1 MEDHPV
7 KAYKNLEFLSSPSAR
22 PIRILAEYLEPGRRL
37 RDLGVDNT
45 IIFFGSARAV
55 PPEEAARRLASAGS
69 EGARA
74 AAERAGRLSRFY
86 PEAEELAARLTRWS
100 ASRPAGARRF
110 VVTTG
115 GGPGLMEAA
124 NRGALEAGGP
134 SMGLGIS
141 LPWEPGLNPHVS
153 PELAFEFH
161 YFFMRKYWFT
171 YLAEAVVAFPGGLG
185 TLDEVLEVLTL
196 LQTGKIHRPMAVV
209 LYGRDFWTS
218 VLKMDALEMWGTISV
233 ADLDRYHLA
242 DTVDEA
248 YAHLVTALEALPPR
262 EPNGGS
268 MSHRPEE

>member
-7 KAYKNLEFLSSPSAR
+7 KAYKNLDFLNSPHAR

-37 RDLGVDNT
+37 RQLGVDNT
-45 IIFFGSARAV
+45 IVFFGSARAV
-55 PPEEAARRLASAGS
+55 PPE
-69 EGARA
+69 RA
-74 AAERAGRLSRFY
+74 ALRLDGADGEEPRRPAEPIARLGRFY
-86 PEAEELAARLTRWS
+86 DQARELAGRLTRWS
-100 ASRPAGARRF
+100 AGRAAGERRF

-124 NRGALEAGGP
+124 NRGAMEAGGP

-141 LPWEPGLNPHVS
+141 LPWEPGLNAWVT

-196 LQTGKIHRPMAVV
+196 LQTRKIHRPMEVV

-218 VLKMDALEMWGTISV
+218 VLRMDALEDWGTISP
-233 ADLDRYHLA
+233 ADLERYRLV

-248 YAHLVTALEALPPR
+248 FDHLAGALAKLPPR
-262 EPNGGS
+262 EAGDAPA
-268 MSHRPEE
+268 MA